1 MGAWNLPFVLAALT
15 MGAAA
20 MPHCVVMCA
29 APCAALTGG
38 CGRNAAGFHVGRL
51 LGYMLGGGVAGA
63 SVAALGSWAQAAPAL
78 RPLWVMLHLGF
89 MALGLWWLVRGRS
102 PAFFLFFFDSR
113 RGEGEGV
120 ATVRFAPLGRPL
132 ASAGKGLAWVAW
144 PCGALH
150 GALVLASLSGGAL
163 AGAAV
168 MGAFALASMPALTV
182 LPALWAR
189 WRRGRPASAALRPE
203 TGLRIAGVC
212 LVAGSAW
219 AVGHGAWEAVAAWCA
234 TV

>member
-1 MGAWNLPFVLAALT
+1 MGAWNLPFVLAALA

-20 MPHCVVMCA
+20 APHCVVMCA
-29 APCAALTGG
+29 APCATLTGG
-38 CGRNAAGFHVGRL
+38 CGRNAAGFHAGRL
-51 LGYMLGGGVAGA
+51 LGYMLGGGMAGA
-63 SVAALGSWAQAAPAL
+63 SVATLGNWAQAAPAL
-78 RPLWVMLHLGF
+78 RPLWVMLHLAF
-89 MALGLWWLVRGRS
+89 IALGLWWLVRGRS
-102 PAFFLFFFDSR
+102 PAFFDSR
-113 RGEGEGV
+113 RGDDGL
-120 ATVRFAPLGRPL
+120 ATVRFAPPGRPL

-144 PCGALH
+144 PCGTLH
-150 GALVLASLSGGAL
+150 GALVLASLSGGAV

-189 WRRGRPASAALRPE
+189 WRKGRPASAALRPE
-203 TGLRIAGVC
+203 TGLRIAGIC
-212 LVAGSAW
+212 LAAGSAW